1 MSDSFEKRVDARAAA
16 IAAAKTAAKTAAKK
30 AAKKAATKW
39 NPESSRYF
47 EERGMELKNK
57 YPLRIPKPPIPDD
70 PTKEQPDVVQKD
82 YAHEAWVW
90 HPENKEK
97 GLKGEWLKHQASFDH
112 DTGMLLKGMGHPT
125 IDNTLAGEK
134 GFSEIFKGDGGYYY
148 RRLLEKK

>member
-16 IAAAKTAAKTAAKK
+16 IAAAKTAAKK

-97 GLKGEWLKHQASFDH
+97 GLKGEWVKHQASFDR
-112 DTGMLLKGMGHPT
+112 DTDMLLKGMTHKT
-125 IDNTLAGEK
+125 IQNTLDGEENI
-134 GFSEIFKGDGGYYY
+134 SEIFKGSDGYYY
-148 RRLLEKK
+148 REFLEK